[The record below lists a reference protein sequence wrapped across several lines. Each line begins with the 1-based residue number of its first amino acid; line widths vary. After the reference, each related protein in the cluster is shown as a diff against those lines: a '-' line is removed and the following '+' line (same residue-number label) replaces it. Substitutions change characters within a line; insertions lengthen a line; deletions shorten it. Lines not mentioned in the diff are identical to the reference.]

1 MILCSDEA
9 REKGLCTP
17 DERDLHA
24 KYAITIEPSLPPEA
38 EPAIAC
44 QVIKKLNVLPPVS
57 PDSRIIGQGFMGAH
71 LLPTADMNMTDV
83 FGCTYTRT
91 AEGKLELDVVLTG
104 NPDDPTLIASYV
116 LVISVIYDESLL
128 PFKLLAR
135 KVEGS
140 DLGDLC
146 VLSWHYGRHP
156 PDGTA
161 KSDDPFGPFMSC
173 EDAMLMQRNL
183 LGIPMDLLRIPMEP
197 INWYTDIRL
206 ESPWAKVLPVIDGSM
221 DVGEWSNGM
230 EFCDYDCLYVKND
243 DDYLYVAYVSDA
255 ADGPNFYFSVW
266 LYFDVNLDAVFTEG
280 TDVAYVYFWPSGL
293 GGFIRYSEKCKFLEY
308 GVGKGFIR
316 ELEQLV
322 GSSDCLS
329 TLNAPASIRASRD
342 AARIMVEMKIPL
354 RGDEGIMASPGG
366 TVGIVASMGGHAY
379 TDGDGTGF
387 VAMRPAG
394 LARLTLASGPSQQSS
409 RGSQETSESGVDYQV
424 PMLVAVVTSAIIV
437 VSAGVIN
444 SKLSRQKIESK

>member
-38 EPAIAC
+38 KPAIAC
-44 QVIKKLNVLPPVS
+44 QVIKKLKFVPVP
-57 PDSRIIGQGFMGAH
+57 PDSRIIGWGFMGAH
-71 LLPTADMNMTDV
+71 LLPSADTNMTGV

-91 AEGKLELDVVLTG
+91 AEGKLELDVALTG
-104 NPDDPTLIASYV
+104 NPDDPTLTASYV

-140 DLGDLC
+140 NLGDLC

-156 PDGTA
+156 PEGTA
-161 KSDDPFGPFMSC
+161 KSGDPFGPFMSC
-173 EDAMLMQRNL
+173 EEAVLMQRYL

-197 INWYTDIRL
+197 INWYTDIRI

-221 DVGEWSNGM
+221 DVGEWSDAM

-243 DDYLYVAYVSDA
+243 DDYLYVAYVSNA

-266 LYFDVNLDAVFTEG
+266 LYFDVNLDSVFTEG

-293 GGFIRYSEKCKFLEY
+293 DGFVRYSEKCKFLEY

-329 TLNAPASIRASRD
+329 TLNAPASIKGSRD

-366 TVGIVASMGGHAY
+366 TVGIVASVGGHAY

-387 VAMRPAG
+387 SGMRPGG
-394 LARLTLASGPSQQSS
+394 LARLTLASGPSEQSS
-409 RGSQETSESGVDYQV
+409 RGSQETSASGVDYQV
-424 PMLVAVVTSAIIV
+424 LMLVTVVTSAIIV
-437 VSAGVIN
+437 VSAGVIK
-444 SKLSRQKIESK
+444 SKLFREKIESK